1 MTDPRDHQRF
11 QSGNVIRSRCIGP
24 LAQVMHRRLYP
35 ARFRQAQHLP
45 HVRSNPTQQ
54 FQRGPSP
61 ALDRKS
67 HHVRHAGQQFDAH
80 GISPRRPKKHIHPF
94 GGICNINH

>member
-54 FQRGPSP
+54 FQRGPSS
-61 ALDRKS
+61 ALDRKWY
-67 HHVRHAGQQFDAH
+67 HIRHAGQQFDTH
-80 GISPRRPKKHIHPF
+80 GTSPRRPTKHIHGF
-94 GGICNINH
+94 GDKGIIHH